1 MSRRRRSAA
10 GAPEGGLV
18 VDKPPGVTSHDVVA
32 VARRA
37 FGQPRIGHTGT
48 LDPMATGVLVLLLGR
63 ATRLAQYLAASRKT
77 YLAQVRFGF
86 ATDSYDADG
95 TPTVAAGLPA
105 PHEASKDRHIPG
117 PGGRP
122 RDTQVDSAALERAL
136 DAFRG
141 RHLQTP
147 PPVSAKRVGGRRA
160 YDLAREDRAVPL
172 EPVAV
177 EVFDLRLLEVGG
189 DTATLTVTC
198 SAGFYVRALAHG
210 LGEHLGTG
218 AHLSALRRE
227 RAGDFHVA
235 DAIPLERL
243 AETPASAAQS
253 VVPMASLLPGLS
265 AATLTDSGRLR
276 LKHGQ
281 PVRGEDLASAG
292 AGWPQ
297 FTDRVRLLDRDGT
310 LLGLAVPGPAAL
322 HPVVVLM

>member
-1 MSRRRRSAA
+1 MSRRRRSVA

-63 ATRLAQYLAASRKT
+63 ATRLAQYLAASTKT

-86 ATDSYDADG
+86 ATDTYDADG
-95 TPTVAAGLPA
+95 TPTVRRLPPA
-105 PHEASKDRHIPG
+105 HEAEANRPILGHGD
-117 PGGRP
+117 RP
-122 RDTQVDSAALERAL
+122 RDTQIDSRALERAL

-141 RHLQTP
+141 RYLQTP

-177 EVFDLRLLEVGG
+177 EVFDLRLLDVSG

-198 SAGFYVRALAHG
+198 SAGFYVRALAHA
-210 LGEHLGTG
+210 LGEYQGTG
-218 AHLSALRRE
+218 AHLAALRRE
-227 RAGDFHVA
+227 RAGDFQLA
-235 DAIPLERL
+235 DAIPLDRL

-253 VVPMASLLPGLS
+253 VVPMASLLPGLA
-265 AATLTDSGRLR
+265 AATLTESGCLR

-281 PVRGEDLASAG
+281 PVRGEDLASGG

-310 LLGLAVPGPAAL
+310 LLGLAVKGPAAL